1 MSIEFN
7 EDELVPPEWL
17 DNTFFQKVVRNIE
30 ECSGVPKIYDLLIRP
45 ATQKGDHYASVMFR
59 ANFKYT
65 CNNSKVKEQI
75 VVIKTV
81 PAQHSAKYQHL
92 NDSHFFANEALI
104 YSEVIPQF
112 EAIWRHYGENIKFGG
127 RALYS
132 ALQPHPV
139 IVLEDLCL
147 AGYDILRDRLFSL
160 AEVKACLHKLACWHA
175 VSHKVTLQQRDVSR
189 TPAPTEAE
197 QCERAARAAV
207 VSLQYGLF
215 TATNLMNSAYMH
227 NGLRNMIAALEQA
240 GGFEVYLTKLRA
252 MQPQVLERCL
262 EMNNAY
268 GVGVQ
273 GPIYVLNHGDFH
285 TRNLMVRRAAD
296 GHVEDTVFIDFQAS
310 FLGPSCCDLQYLS
323 ITLFE
328 RRLRDEKR
336 EELFGFYFQ
345 CFVEGLRK
353 LQYTGSIPTFEDFKA
368 DCKRWRHFEIYLLA
382 TNLPLTVINPRK
394 GSNVDINRIFNEEK
408 YRTAYYKNPDY
419 IAYLRELLP
428 KYLAEGYLD

>member
-30 ECSGVPKIYDLLIRP
+30 ECNGVPKIYDLLIRP

-59 ANFKYT
+59 AHFKYT

-139 IVLEDLCL
+139 I
-147 AGYDILRDRLFSL
+147 LRDRLFSF

-189 TPAPTEAE
+189 TPAPTEVE

-268 GVGVQ
+268 GVGV
-273 GPIYVLNHGDFH
+273 
-285 TRNLMVRRAAD
+285 RNYKEKYNL
-296 GHVEDTVFIDFQAS
+296 HLQIDFQAS

-336 EELFGFYFQ
+336 EELFSFYFQ

-353 LQYTGSIPTFEDFKA
+353 LQFSGNIPTFEDFKA

-382 TNLPLTVINPRK
+382 TNLPLTTIDPRK
-394 GSNVDINRIFNEEK
+394 GSDVDINRIFNEEK
-408 YRTAYYKNPDY
+408 YRIAYYKNPDY

-428 KYLAEGYLD
+428 NYLAEGYLD